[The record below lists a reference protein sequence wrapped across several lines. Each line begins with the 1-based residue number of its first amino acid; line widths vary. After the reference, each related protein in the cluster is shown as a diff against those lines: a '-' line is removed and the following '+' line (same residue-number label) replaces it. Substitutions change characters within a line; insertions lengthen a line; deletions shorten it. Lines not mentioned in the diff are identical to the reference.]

1 MDSREIAEY
10 YAAERPELQAF
21 LRGFGRFDEA
31 LDIGCAAGMFS
42 SRLVAEGI
50 VGTCDGIELNYE
62 AARIA
67 ERRLR
72 HVWAGSIESVA
83 TEIPWGN
90 YDLIML
96 ADVLEHLVDP
106 WAVLRLLHDKTNSE
120 CKMLLSVPNVRH
132 YKVTLPLLFRGEFR
146 YTDAGI
152 MDRTHLHF
160 FTRGSIEETLK
171 ECGWSVLA
179 RGSNMKKR
187 YRRRFVP
194 TRLIE
199 PFVAVQTMF
208 LAKKL

>member
-1 MDSREIAEY
+1 
-10 YAAERPELQAF
+10 
-21 LRGFGRFDEA
+21 
-31 LDIGCAAGMFS
+31 
-42 SRLVAEGI
+42 
-50 VGTCDGIELNYE
+50 
-62 AARIA
+62 
-67 ERRLR
+67 
-72 HVWAGSIESVA
+72 
-83 TEIPWGN
+83 
-90 YDLIML
+90 
-96 ADVLEHLVDP
+96 
-106 WAVLRLLHDKTNSE
+106 
-120 CKMLLSVPNVRH
+120 MLLSVPNVRH